1 MRGRSRFIS
10 DMAQMANGAAT
21 ALGGLREEIDNI
33 ARQRIERHQNASG
46 LVTREEHDALQTR
59 HEALAARIAVLEA
72 QLAELAGAAAKP
84 AATNAAT
91 KKAAAKSLPRARP
104 DPRAGRARAWI
115 SRRKISAKIY
125 DSFVARRAAPA
136 KPLFMHGFVN

>member
-1 MRGRSRFIS
+1 MRGRSRLIS

-33 ARQRIERHQNASG
+33 ARQRTERHQNASG

-84 AATNAAT
+84 AAKKAAT
-91 KKAAAKSLPRARP
+91 KKAAAKKSAPRNA
-104 DPRAGRARAWI
+104 
-115 SRRKISAKIY
+115 
-125 DSFVARRAAPA
+125 
-136 KPLFMHGFVN
+136 

>member
-1 MRGRSRFIS
+1 MRGRSRLIS

-33 ARQRIERHQNASG
+33 ARQRTERHQNASG

-84 AATNAAT
+84 AAKKAAT
-91 KKAAAKSLPRARP
+91 KKAAAQQSAPREA
-104 DPRAGRARAWI
+104 
-115 SRRKISAKIY
+115 
-125 DSFVARRAAPA
+125 
-136 KPLFMHGFVN
+136 

>member
-1 MRGRSRFIS
+1 MRGRSRLIS

-33 ARQRIERHQNASG
+33 ARQRTERHQNASG

-72 QLAELAGAAAKP
+72 QLAELSGAAAKP
-84 AATNAAT
+84 AAKKAAT
-91 KKAAAKSLPRARP
+91 KKAAAKKSAPRKA
-104 DPRAGRARAWI
+104 
-115 SRRKISAKIY
+115 
-125 DSFVARRAAPA
+125 
-136 KPLFMHGFVN
+136 

>member
-1 MRGRSRFIS
+1 MRGRSRLLS

-33 ARQRIERHQNASG
+33 ARQRTERHQNASG

-84 AATNAAT
+84 AVKKVAT
-91 KKAAAKSLPRARP
+91 KKAAAKKSAPRKA
-104 DPRAGRARAWI
+104 
-115 SRRKISAKIY
+115 
-125 DSFVARRAAPA
+125 
-136 KPLFMHGFVN
+136 